1 MKLQLRYFAS
11 IRESLGLEQEAIE
24 LPVSVRTMDDL
35 RAHLRLRGGIWTEV
49 LGEGRYCAAPSITR
63 WLILRRNW
71 WMVPKWLFSHR
82 LRAAKMTIRIQQADF
97 DLTTEIANLRKGDL
111 QVGAITSFV
120 GTVRDM
126 NEGST
131 VNAMTL
137 EHYPGMTEKALED
150 ILNQAKARWDI
161 RDALV
166 IHRIGPLMPADQIVL
181 VAVTSAHRG
190 ESFLACEFIMDY
202 LKTAAPFWKKED
214 TPEGG
219 RWVDAR
225 VTDDAAATRWNQ
237 KKPAS

>member
-1 MKLQLRYFAS
+1 M
-11 IRESLGLEQEAIE
+11 E
-24 LPVSVRTMDDL
+24 
-35 RAHLRLRGGIWTEV
+35 
-49 LGEGRYCAAPSITR
+49 
-63 WLILRRNW
+63 
-71 WMVPKWLFSHR
+71 PKSLFSHR
-82 LRAAKMTIRIQQADF
+82 LRAAKVAIRIQQADF
-97 DLTTEIANLRKGDL
+97 DLTAEIANLRRGDL
-111 QVGAITSFV
+111 QVGAVTAFV

-126 NEGST
+126 NEGSA
-131 VNAMTL
+131 VKAMTL

-150 ILNQAKARWDI
+150 IVDQAKSRWDI

-166 IHRIGPLMPADQIVL
+166 IHRVGPLMPADQIVL
-181 VAVTSAHRG
+181 VDVTSANRG

-225 VTDDAAATRWNQ
+225 ITDDAAATRWNQ